1 MLNHSPRIQGT
12 LGDQSEAL
20 QGSPLIWDMLFGWQG
35 ALFTVLLFS
44 HGTTQGMSHFTHG
57 EKKKK
62 IRIFTHVS
70 ALWYEY
76 QQPLH
81 RTT

>member
-35 ALFTVLLFS
+35 ALFTVLLFQS
-44 HGTTQGMSHFTHG
+44 WHHTGDESFYSWGK
-57 EKKKK
+57 EKK

>member
-62 IRIFTHVS
+62 YVFSHM
-70 ALWYEY
+70 
-76 QQPLH
+76 
-81 RTT
+81 